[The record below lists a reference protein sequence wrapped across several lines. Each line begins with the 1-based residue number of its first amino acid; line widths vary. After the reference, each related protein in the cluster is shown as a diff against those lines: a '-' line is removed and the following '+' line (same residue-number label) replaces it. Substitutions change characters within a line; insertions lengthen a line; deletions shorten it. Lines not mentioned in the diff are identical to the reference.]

1 MLHERREV
9 YHRKFRYNSDTLS
22 KGSLSETD
30 KIDLLPDASDTVRL
44 LKLGLDERFKL
55 IEQSGTFALTTF
67 LDPRFK
73 VQGFADKNEA
83 TKTKERVRKL
93 VAAIISKEENITAP
107 TVPLATNS
115 DPDDLS
121 PWNIF
126 DKMVASSTGQGT
138 PLSRAIKEVD
148 MYLSDEL
155 LPRKDQAGNL
165 NCPLEWWK
173 KHQYVYPNLK
183 KIYATHCNIVATSV
197 PCERMFSKTGLIL
210 NERRTRLTT
219 SKVEQIMFLNVN
231 SPEERFK

>member
-1 MLHERREV
+1 M
-9 YHRKFRYNSDTLS
+9 
-22 KGSLSETD
+22 
-30 KIDLLPDASDTVRL
+30 
-44 LKLGLDERFKL
+44 

-93 VAAIISKEENITAP
+93 VAAIISKEENTTAP

-138 PLSRAIKEVD
+138 PLSRAIKVVD

-155 LPRKDQAGNL
+155 LPRKD
-165 NCPLEWWK
+165 
-173 KHQYVYPNLK
+173 
-183 KIYATHCNIVATSV
+183 
-197 PCERMFSKTGLIL
+197 
-210 NERRTRLTT
+210 RR
-219 SKVEQIMFLNVN
+219 EI
-231 SPEERFK
+231 